1 MGQPV
6 EAADGAVSVG
16 TRSRRRRFSGAR
28 GEGKAREFGA
38 AIQNELDFAVANSVA
53 NPMNLTALNVR
64 VANTWKRKI
73 RR

>member
-1 MGQPV
+1 MVPSRWELGP
-6 EAADGAVSVG
+6 AVDAC
-16 TRSRRRRFSGAR
+16 FGAR